1 MAVPG
6 ADSISDPEESTS
18 APEVPPITG
27 FDIETDTSTGGLDP
41 NRSAVVATAL
51 SGDFGDEVILGSER
65 EILERT
71 DRRLAELGPG
81 LLVTWNGAGFDLP
94 FVEHRARV
102 LGLELG
108 LRTTE
113 DPFRRNRRDPAR
125 SAVRARWH
133 DLVHLDGYQLYR
145 ADVGR
150 TLGLPCGLKPLAR
163 LVGLSPVELDR
174 TTLHTQDIDDV
185 AQYVASD
192 ARIAAELV
200 RRRMPAA
207 LTMADW
213 PVQRPAGA
221 AGTWG
226 NGDDDGSSLRSRA
239 ARD

>member
-1 MAVPG
+1 MAFPG
-6 ADSISDPEESTS
+6 A
-18 APEVPPITG
+18 APTPIVAVPPIFG

-41 NRSAVVATAL
+41 RTSAVVAVAL
-51 SGDFGDEVILGSER
+51 SGSFGDEVILGGER
-65 EILERT
+65 DILERT
-71 DRRLAELGPG
+71 DHRIAELGPG

-94 FVEHRARV
+94 FVEHRAR
-102 LGLELG
+102 LAGLELG
-108 LRTTE
+108 LLTTE
-113 DPFRRNRRDPAR
+113 DPVRRRPREPAR

-133 DLVHLDGYQLYR
+133 DLIHLDGYQLYR

-150 TLGLPCGLKPLAR
+150 TLGLSCGLKPLAR

-174 TTLHTQDIDDV
+174 TTLHTQEPEEV

-213 PVQRPAGA
+213 PLSLTGDYPAGA
-221 AGTWG
+221 
-226 NGDDDGSSLRSRA
+226 DGSAIRT
-239 ARD
+239 

>member
-1 MAVPG
+1 MPDPG
-6 ADSISDPEESTS
+6 APW
-18 APEVPPITG
+18 AAKPEVPPITG

-41 NRSAVVATAL
+41 NTSAVVAAAL

-65 EILERT
+65 EILQRT
-71 DRRLAELGPG
+71 DRRIAELGPG

-94 FVEHRARV
+94 FVKHRAQV

-108 LRTTE
+108 LETTE
-113 DPFRRNRRDPAR
+113 DPVRRSTREPGR

-150 TLGLPCGLKPLAR
+150 TLGLSCGLKPLAR

-174 TTLHTQDIDDV
+174 ATLHTRDPDEV
-185 AQYVASD
+185 ARYVASD
-192 ARIAAELV
+192 ARTAAELV

-213 PVQRPAGA
+213 PLPN
-221 AGTWG
+221 T
-226 NGDDDGSSLRSRA
+226 DGRCTTT
-239 ARD
+239 DGP

>member
-6 ADSISDPEESTS
+6 AQCTPSI
-18 APEVPPITG
+18 EVPPITG

-41 NRSAVVATAL
+41 SRSAVVAAAL

-94 FVEHRARV
+94 FVKYRAC
-102 LGLELG
+102 LLDLELG
-108 LRTTE
+108 LETTE
-113 DPFRRNRRDPAR
+113 DPVRRSPREPGR

-150 TLGLPCGLKPLAR
+150 TLGLSCGLKPLAR

-174 TTLHTQDIDDV
+174 ATLHTHDRDEL

-192 ARIAAELV
+192 ARMAAELV
-200 RRRMPAA
+200 RRRMPTA

-213 PVQRPAGA
+213 PLPRTGE
-221 AGTWG
+221 
-226 NGDDDGSSLRSRA
+226 LRSA
-239 ARD
+239 GELA